1 MRNHFSR
8 DWCVCVCFGFVG
20 YILADGNL
28 PLENDETCGLG
39 HLDGDL
45 TEMICNPN
53 GHSLF
58 EKLLSCSACLSFL
71 NPSIFQQTSR
81 LQGVH
86 N

>member
-1 MRNHFSR
+1 MCLSFNL
-8 DWCVCVCFGFVG
+8 
-20 YILADGNL
+20 LATFWL
-28 PLENDETCGLG
+28 MAIYHWKNDETCELG

-53 GHSLF
+53 GLS
-58 EKLLSCSACLSFL
+58 SCSACLSFL